1 MEMAEPQE
9 MLVTYVKN
17 YPGRFEKL
25 KAIRDAMSL
34 DDGAKIVLTYNSKDF
49 HPERVRIIIY
59 VLTPCGQISKCIKIF
74 MRVVNECEEMFRM
87 KSYASSKNKK
97 MRKLNKWS
105 LLFSKPYQDSEKINT
120 YEKLYVHTTPEHNVY
135 FI

>member
-1 MEMAEPQE
+1 MATPQE

-25 KAIRDAMSL
+25 KAVRDTMSL

-74 MRVVNECEEMFRM
+74 IQIVNECEEMFRM
-87 KSYASSKNKK
+87 KSYASSKNRK
-97 MRKLNKWS
+97 MRTLEKWS
-105 LLFSKPYQDSEKINT
+105 LLFSKPYEHTSSINT
-120 YEKLYVHTTPEHNVY
+120 YEELYAHTTPEHNVY

>member
-1 MEMAEPQE
+1 MAEPQE

-25 KAIRDAMSL
+25 KAVRNAMNL
-34 DDGAKIVLTYNSKDF
+34 NDEQKIILTYNSKDF

-59 VLTPCGQISKCIKIF
+59 VLTPAGQITKCVKLL
-74 MRVVNECEEMFRM
+74 MRLVNECEEMFRM
-87 KSYASSKNKK
+87 KSYASSKNRK
-97 MRKLNKWS
+97 MRKLEKWS
-105 LLFSKPYQDSEKINT
+105 LLFSKPYEDIDRINT
-120 YEKLYVHTTPEHNVY
+120 YEELYAHTTAEHNIY

>member
-1 MEMAEPQE
+1 MPEPQE

-25 KAIRDAMSL
+25 KAVRNAMNL
-34 DDGAKIVLTYNSKDF
+34 DDGQKIILTYNSKDF

-59 VLTPCGQISKCIKIF
+59 VLTPAGQIRKCVKLL
-74 MRVVNECEEMFRM
+74 MRLVNECEEMFRM
-87 KSYASSKNKK
+87 KSYASSKNRK
-97 MRKLNKWS
+97 MRKLEKWS
-105 LLFSKPYQDSEKINT
+105 LLFSKPYEDIDRINT
-120 YEKLYVHTTPEHNVY
+120 YEELYAHTTAEHNIY

>member
-1 MEMAEPQE
+1 MATPQE

-25 KAIRDAMSL
+25 KAVRDAMNL
-34 DDGAKIVLTYNSKDF
+34 YDGQKIVLTYNSKDF

-59 VLTPCGQISKCIKIF
+59 VLTPSEQVSECIKIF
-74 MRVVNECEEMFRM
+74 MQIVNECEEMFRM
-87 KSYASSKNKK
+87 KSYASSRNRK
-97 MRKLNKWS
+97 MRPLEKWS
-105 LLFSKPYQDSEKINT
+105 LLFSKPYEVTSRIDT
-120 YEKLYVHTTPEHNVY
+120 YEKLYAHTTPEHNVY

>member
-1 MEMAEPQE
+1 MDTPKEF
-9 MLVTYVKN
+9 LVTYVKN

-25 KAIRDAMSL
+25 NAIRKAMNIK
-34 DDGAKIVLTYNSKDF
+34 DDSEIVLSYNSKDF
-49 HPERVRIIIY
+49 HPERVRIIIL
-59 VLTPCGQISKCIKIF
+59 VSTPNGQVAECIKIF
-74 MRVVNECEEMFRM
+74 MQIVNECEEMFRM

-105 LLFSKPYQDSEKINT
+105 LLFSKPYEHTSSIDT
-120 YEKLYVHTTPEHNVY
+120 YEKLYAHTTPEHNVY